1 MTDEIDDNILAT
13 GKSVSPDLWS
23 GLFLFLRFL
32 ECSPLPLSHR
42 EFYCRVPAS
51 LAKDFALSPR
61 AKLLYVVLAAHA
73 DARTG
78 RAYLRLRKLE
88 LHLGCGR
95 KAREQAQGEL
105 VRTGWLR
112 LERKAAGMGRWG
124 SRIFVVLFS
133 RSTASAPFRR
143 SGQDEHFF
151 ITHSLVSRSQESSS
165 GLP

>member
-1 MTDEIDDNILAT
+1 LVRAFSISALL
-13 GKSVSPDLWS
+13 GVL
-23 GLFLFLRFL
+23 
-32 ECSPLPLSHR
+32 PLPLSHR

-61 AKLLYVVLAAHA
+61 AKLLYLVLAAHA

-88 LHLGCGR
+88 QHLGCGR
-95 KAREQAQGEL
+95 KAREQAQLEL

-112 LERKAAGMGRWG
+112 LERKVAGNGRWG

-133 RSTASAPFRR
+133 RSTATAPFRR
-143 SGQDEHFF
+143 SGEDEHFF
-151 ITHSLVSRSQESSS
+151 ITHSLVPSRLPPFARVSQSNENETVSC
-165 GLP
+165 